1 MLVVSKRPWWDN
13 VQTRCKR
20 DFEAGSFWSPLFCGA
35 LNSTQTL
42 RGGQTKRRP
51 ITKGLAINWRD
62 VVSFG
67 FYSLWFFGSGR
78 DITHLALVFHSLN
91 FLIYIGLRFRLMGFK
106 YQFIAKPRPLHATLD
121 EIFKSLPTARRQ
133 VSCDWLCGAVHYLFG
148 WLV

>member
-51 ITKGLAINWRD
+51 ITKGLAINWRE

-67 FYSLWFFGSGR
+67 FWLAMVLQSTR
-78 DITHLALVFHSLN
+78 DVTHLALVFHSLN
-91 FLIYIGLRFRLMGFK
+91 FLFYIGLRFRRMGFK

-133 VSCDWLCGAVHYLFG
+133 VSCDWLCGAVHYLFVS
-148 WLV
+148 LV